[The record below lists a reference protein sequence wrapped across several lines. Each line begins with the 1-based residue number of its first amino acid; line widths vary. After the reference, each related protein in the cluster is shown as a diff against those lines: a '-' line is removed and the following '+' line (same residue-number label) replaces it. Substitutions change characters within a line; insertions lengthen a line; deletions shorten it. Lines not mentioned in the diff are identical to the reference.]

1 MTNRL
6 IPFLLFGLLFWNACT
21 EPQPTAAETP
31 ATTAEMVPFNFET
44 RTITDSV
51 KFMWAFC
58 PAEVSGDELIDLV
71 LINGNNAGGPLQ
83 YLKGQTDTGRW
94 ELITIAE
101 VPPTG
106 GKFAAGDLEAADMD
120 GDGDTDV
127 FAVKHPGE
135 WMDAS
140 AEAELFWY
148 ENPTWTPHPI
158 GAVPNAVK
166 DVNFADFDQ
175 DGKMDVAVLTFEES
189 TLSVF
194 RQRPRD
200 GLFERVAY
208 YENYGNLH
216 EGMAT
221 GDTNGDGRPDIIA
234 NGYVFSNTADDLS
247 TEWTVTNIDEK
258 WNNQPSEEG
267 RDDNWSR
274 NGTKHFA
281 RDLDGDGT
289 VEVFVSHSERAGYPL
304 SLYRK
309 RGDAWEEQIIAENIP
324 AGHTL
329 QVFDFDNDGDLDL
342 LSGVNRNRA
351 VNIKEGVDNYNVVIY
366 RNNGDGT
373 EWTPEII
380 GTDGIYNGQAA
391 DFDNDGDVDIFRY
404 PNHEATQV
412 ELLVNGVK

>member
-1 MTNRL
+1 MFRILFLALVLVACAEPTPVARDTPRAEPT
-6 IPFLLFGLLFWNACT
+6 PFDFA
-21 EPQPTAAETP
+21 
-31 ATTAEMVPFNFET
+31 V

-51 KFMWAFC
+51 QYMWAFC
-58 PAEVSGDELIDLV
+58 PAEVSGDDLVDLV
-71 LINGNNAGGPLQ
+71 LINGNNAGGSLQ
-83 YLKGQTDTGRW
+83 YLRAQTDTGRW
-94 ELITIAE
+94 DLVTIAE

-135 WMDAS
+135 WMDAGH
-140 AEAELFWY
+140 EAELFWY
-148 ENPTWTPHPI
+148 ENPSWEPHPI

-194 RQRPRD
+194 RQRPED

-208 YENYGNLH
+208 YEQYGNLH

-234 NGYVFSNTADDLS
+234 NGYIFSNPSVDLS
-247 TEWTVTNIDEK
+247 AEWTVQNIDEK
-258 WNNQPSEEG
+258 WNNQPIEEG

-289 VEVFVSHSERAGYPL
+289 VEVFVSHSERSGYPL
-304 SLYRK
+304 VYYKKQPDGS
-309 RGDAWEEQIIAENIP
+309 WQENVLADNVP
-324 AGHTL
+324 AAHTL
-329 QVFDFDNDGDLDL
+329 QVYDFDGDGDLDV
-342 LSGVNRNRA
+342 LSGVNKNRA
-351 VNIKEGVDNYNVVIY
+351 VNIKEGVDNYNVTLY
-366 RNNGDGT
+366 LNDGSAT
-373 EWTPEII
+373 SWTQKVI

-391 DFDNDGDVDIFRY
+391 DFDGDGDPDIFRY
-404 PNHEATQV
+404 PNHEATTI
-412 ELLVNGVK
+412 ELLVNN